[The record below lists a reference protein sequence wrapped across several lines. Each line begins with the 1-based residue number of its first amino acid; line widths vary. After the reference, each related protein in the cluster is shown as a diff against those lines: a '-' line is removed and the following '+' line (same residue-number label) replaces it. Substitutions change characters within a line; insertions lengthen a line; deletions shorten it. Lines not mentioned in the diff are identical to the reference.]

1 MIFNGNDSRT
11 SAYRSASSRFFD
23 DIPLE
28 NNDSETTS
36 LEKVK
41 GGYIKYVKFFEA
53 GTYTVEFREYSL
65 SGYTVANTVT
75 LNVLDYDQA
84 ENAWLIDII
93 NKTTTADMTP
103 FEKMDA
109 ISAYLREPGRFKYL
123 TRYNDHT
130 VDLAADPNEPFFVTY
145 RWNSSTSPSVLGEF
159 AELVGGFDDIHYCFG
174 DYPVGSPSWSIW
186 HYVVKLTIG
195 NETRNYAVCPMAS
208 TGNVE
213 EIKMIDFSDLSNMRK
228 FG

>member
-1 MIFNGNDSRT
+1 MEMTRGPAHT
-11 SAYRSASSRFFD
+11 EVVHRFFD

-36 LEKVK
+36 LESKRRL
-41 GGYIKYVKFFEA
+41 YQIREIFFEA

-145 RWNSSTSPSVLGEF
+145 RWNSSTSPAVLGEF

-195 NETRNYAVCPMAS
+195 NETRNYAVCPMGS
-208 TGNVE
+208 TGNIE

>member
-1 MIFNGNDSRT
+1 MHFS
-11 SAYRSASSRFFD
+11 
-23 DIPLE
+23 
-28 NNDSETTS
+28 
-36 LEKVK
+36 
-41 GGYIKYVKFFEA
+41 EA

-75 LNVLDYDQA
+75 LNVLDYEQA
-84 ENAWLIDII
+84 KNAWMIDII

-123 TRYNDHT
+123 TRYNDH
-130 VDLAADPNEPFFVTY
+130 VVSLAADPNEPFFVTY
-145 RWNSSTSPSVLGEF
+145 RWDSSTSPAILGEF

-195 NETRNYAVCPMAS
+195 NETRNYAVCPMGS

>member
-1 MIFNGNDSRT
+1 MS
-11 SAYRSASSRFFD
+11 
-23 DIPLE
+23 
-28 NNDSETTS
+28 
-36 LEKVK
+36 
-41 GGYIKYVKFFEA
+41 
-53 GTYTVEFREYSL
+53 
-65 SGYTVANTVT
+65 
-75 LNVLDYDQA
+75 
-84 ENAWLIDII
+84 
-93 NKTTTADMTP
+93 
-103 FEKMDA
+103 
-109 ISAYLREPGRFKYL
+109 
-123 TRYNDHT
+123 H
-130 VDLAADPNEPFFVTY
+130 FFVTY
-145 RWNSSTSPSVLGEF
+145 RWNSSTSPAILGEF

>member
-1 MIFNGNDSRT
+1 MPT
-11 SAYRSASSRFFD
+11 S
-23 DIPLE
+23 
-28 NNDSETTS
+28 
-36 LEKVK
+36 
-41 GGYIKYVKFFEA
+41 
-53 GTYTVEFREYSL
+53 
-65 SGYTVANTVT
+65 
-75 LNVLDYDQA
+75 
-84 ENAWLIDII
+84 
-93 NKTTTADMTP
+93 
-103 FEKMDA
+103 
-109 ISAYLREPGRFKYL
+109 GRFKYL

-195 NETRNYAVCPMAS
+195 NETRNYAVCPMGS
-208 TGNVE
+208 TGNIE

>member
-1 MIFNGNDSRT
+1 MCDSM
-11 SAYRSASSRFFD
+11 A
-23 DIPLE
+23 I
-28 NNDSETTS
+28 
-36 LEKVK
+36 K
-41 GGYIKYVKFFEA
+41 GVLP
-53 GTYTVEFREYSL
+53 VL
-65 SGYTVANTVT
+65 SII
-75 LNVLDYDQA
+75 
-84 ENAWLIDII
+84 AWLIDII